1 MPDHVDVLELFRK
14 RTRSPLRPRSSDLI
28 HAVFPRFRQ
37 SPHSSETLIL
47 GAAEQWG
54 RELCIIAQQKPKPE
68 NLRTREDLAKLNHGM
83 LTAEDHSQ
91 IIRAVKQA
99 ADLKAAGRPVSI
111 VTLIDTYG
119 ADISMES
126 ARKFQAFFIAQLI
139 KVFLTVPIPTV
150 SVVIGEGGSGG
161 ALAIQM
167 TDRRAQF
174 DDALYATAPPES
186 LAAIIFRDATKV
198 NEALQ
203 ISKPTAAELKDF
215 GVIDKVLEAPPKV
228 TDTAGYARVLGSYL
242 EKTTRVLGR
251 VKIENLIRVRR
262 RRAAAFG
269 VTVPRES
276 GEESGK
282 RWTSWFSLTPLRR
295 KHVPSPDIKTFTV
308 DDLDE
313 DLDFQ
318 PGDDWGDWGDW
329 QDPAGRHGEFVK
341 CGELSLKGGDQEGCG
356 AVIALD
362 TFMDNHYV
370 CPDCG
375 RSGIMG
381 ALGWIKCLSD
391 EDTFQELNRD
401 LTVHDILHPALLTPE
416 YAAFIA
422 KQAKRSPFREA
433 LVTGEAKV
441 FGRRVALAICEFYF
455 SGGTMG
461 VVFGEKFYRLVQ
473 YAIEKKLPL
482 VSLCCS
488 GGARLYEGT
497 PALMQM
503 VKTVNAV
510 TRLKREGLPF
520 ISVLGDPSTGGAI
533 ASYAALGDIILA
545 EPNALVI
552 FTGPRVMA
560 SRGFP
565 VHEEDVRAASLCRAS
580 SGIYKDLPFYYDIR
594 GIHETAPRS
603 ELKPRILKYL
613 EYYESGQALSNRFWR
628 R

>member
-28 HAVFPRFRQ
+28 HAVFPGFRQ

-47 GAAEQWG
+47 GAVEQWG
-54 RELCIIAQQKPKPE
+54 RELYIIAQQKPKPE

-83 LTAEDHSQ
+83 LTAEDHSK
-91 IIRAVKQA
+91 IIRAIQTAVR
-99 ADLKAAGRPVSI
+99 LKAAGRPVSVI
-111 VTLIDTYG
+111 TLIDTYG

-139 KVFLTVPIPTV
+139 KVFLTVPLPTV

-186 LAAIIFRDATKV
+186 LAAIIFRDASKV
-198 NEALQ
+198 KEALM

-215 GVIDKVLEAPPKV
+215 GVIDKVLEAPAKV
-228 TDTAGYARVLGSYL
+228 TDVAGYARVLGAYL
-242 EKTTRVLGR
+242 EKTVRALGR
-251 VKIENLIRVRR
+251 VNVERLIRVRR

-269 VTVPRES
+269 VAARDL
-276 GEESGK
+276 GDESGK
-282 RWTSWFSLTPLRR
+282 GWTSWFLTPLRR
-295 KHVPSPDIKTFTV
+295 KHVPSPDIKTFTAS
-308 DDLDE
+308 DLD
-313 DLDFQ
+313 LQ
-318 PGDDWGDWGDW
+318 PGDDWGDW
-329 QDPAGRHGEFVK
+329 QDPASRRPGEFVK
-341 CGELSLKGGDQEGCG
+341 CGELSLKGEDQEGCG

-362 TFMDNHYV
+362 KFMDNHYV

-375 RSGIMG
+375 RSSIMG

-391 EDTFQELNRD
+391 EDSFQELNRD
-401 LTVHDILHPALLTPE
+401 LTVNDLLHPALLTSE
-416 YAAFIA
+416 YVAFLA
-422 KQAKRSPFREA
+422 KQATRSPFREA
-433 LVTGEAKV
+433 LVTGEARV

-473 YAIEKKLPL
+473 YALEKKLPL
-482 VSLCCS
+482 ISLCCS

-520 ISVLGDPSTGGAI
+520 ISILGDPSTGGAI
-533 ASYAALGDIILA
+533 ASYAALGDVILA

-565 VHEEDVRAASLCRAS
+565 VREEDVRAVNLCRAS
-580 SGIYKDLPFYYDIR
+580 EAIYEDLPFYFHIR
-594 GIHETAPRS
+594 GIHETAARS
-603 ELKPRILKYL
+603 ELKTRILKYL
-613 EYYESGQALSNRFWR
+613 EYYDHGQPRSNRYWNL
-628 R
+628 